1 MIVNCPHCRKQLRM
15 SAKIQESIEE
25 LGPGKKIKIKCV
37 HCSNP
42 FGLDASQL
50 DSDPA
55 ASPEGKKK
63 QKPSLSPRVQPPAPP
78 DNIWLKDG
86 VFEDKEIVEDVPLA
100 LVLMP
105 DTPDKESVVKAAKAF
120 GYQVE
125 VASSSEDAVSKMRF
139 VNYSSVFLHSA
150 YEPGGIKSGIFHH
163 YMRNM
168 KMARRRLIF
177 YVLIGEEFQTLYDLQ
192 ALAHSAN
199 LVVND
204 TEIPYIGT
212 VLRKAIPEYE
222 ALFGSLMEELRVAG
236 KE

>member
-15 SAKIQESIEE
+15 SAKIQESVKK
-25 LGPGKKIKIKCV
+25 LGPGKKLKIKCI

-42 FGLDASQL
+42 FGLDASQSNS
-50 DSDPA
+50 DSA
-55 ASPEGKKK
+55 ARPEGKKK
-63 QKPSLSPRVQPPAPP
+63 QNSPVSYRVQPPPPP
-78 DNIWLKDG
+78 DNIWLKEG
-86 VFEDKEIVEDVPLA
+86 VFEDKEIVDDVPLA
-100 LVLMP
+100 LVVMP
-105 DTPDKESVVKAAKAF
+105 DTPDKDNVVNAAKAF

-125 VASSSEDAVSKMRF
+125 TASSSEDAVNKMRF
-139 VNYSSVFLHSA
+139 VNYSSIFLHSA

-192 ALAHSAN
+192 ALACSAN

-204 TEIPYIGT
+204 AEIPYIET